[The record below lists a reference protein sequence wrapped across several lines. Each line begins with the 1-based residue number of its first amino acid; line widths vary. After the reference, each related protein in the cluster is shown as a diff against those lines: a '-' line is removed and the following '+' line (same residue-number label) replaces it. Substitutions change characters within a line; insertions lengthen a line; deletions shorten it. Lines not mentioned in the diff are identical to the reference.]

1 MWGPGSFDV
10 VEIFS
15 RMTIHQPSAAL
26 ASLATQKTSS
36 PVKITQ
42 EALSSMVAGSGSV
55 TDIEGSED
63 TPCVNN
69 KSPVKKEEN

>member
-1 MWGPGSFDV
+1 MWGPDSYDV

-26 ASLATQKTSS
+26 TSLATQKTSS

-63 TPCVNN
+63 TPCVKNE
-69 KSPVKKEEN
+69 SPVKKEEN

>member
-1 MWGPGSFDV
+1 MWGPDSYDV

-26 ASLATQKTSS
+26 TSLATQKTSS

-42 EALSSMVAGSGSV
+42 EALRRVVAGSGSV

-63 TPCVNN
+63 TLGGNN
-69 KSPVKKEEN
+69 ESLVKKEEN

>member
-1 MWGPGSFDV
+1 MWGPESFDV
-10 VEIFS
+10 IETFS
-15 RMTIHQPSAAL
+15 RMTIHKPSPAL
-26 ASLATQKTSS
+26 ASLAIQKPST

-63 TPCVNN
+63 TPCVSNE
-69 KSPVKKEEN
+69 SLVKKEEN